1 VKKKTTP
8 SNQEL
13 SRRRF
18 LGSSA
23 AVLTGIGFGS
33 RKKLFGSGSS
43 VEENEVKIK
52 EYRTLGRTG
61 FKVSDMAFGA
71 GELAE
76 PALLEA
82 ILDAGINYIDTAEG
96 YGRGRS
102 ERMIGSFMN

>member
-1 VKKKTTP
+1 VRKITIP
-8 SNQEL
+8 SKQEL

-23 AVLTGIGFGS
+23 AALAGVGLIG
-33 RKKLFGSGSS
+33 RAKLLGADAS
-43 VEENEVKIK
+43 VQDEETKIK
-52 EYRTLGRTG
+52 EYRMLGRTG
-61 FKVSDMAFGA
+61 FKVSDVAFGA

-96 YGRGRS
+96 QNMS
-102 ERMIGSFMN
+102 IV